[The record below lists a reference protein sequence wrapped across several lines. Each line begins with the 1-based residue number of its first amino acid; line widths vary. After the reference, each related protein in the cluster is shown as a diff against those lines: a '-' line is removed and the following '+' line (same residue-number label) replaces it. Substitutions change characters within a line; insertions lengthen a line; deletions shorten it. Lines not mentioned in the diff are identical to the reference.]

1 MATSN
6 EARIRNANDEILGK
20 GDLSAIEGMF
30 APDYVAH
37 IGGKDYKGP
46 AFVRKFVRQ
55 LRAAIPDLRVVKVTV
70 LMGSGDTIGWKRT
83 LAGTHKA
90 DLKGIPPSGRKVKWT
105 DMLVTRFAAGKIAE
119 EWAVSDLA
127 GQLML
132 KLPVE

>member
-20 GDLSAIEGMF
+20 ADLSAIERMF

-37 IGGKDYKGP
+37 IGGKDHKGP
-46 AFVRKFVRQ
+46 AFVKRYVRQ
-55 LRAAIPDLRVVKVTV
+55 LREAIPNVRVVKISV
-70 LMGSGDTIGWKRT
+70 LMRSGDTIAWERT
-83 LAGTHKA
+83 LSGTHKA
-90 DLKGIPPSGRKVKWT
+90 PLKGIPASGKKVTWT
-105 DMLVTRFAAGKIAE
+105 DMLVTRFASGKIAE

-132 KLPVE
+132 KLPRA